1 MELFRGVKKQ
11 FRHLLIQEFRIKVY
25 DYDLWQCTILC
36 NVILI
41 GEDRKWKHYLQLY
54 FFSVISS

>member
-41 GEDRKWKHYLQLY
+41 GEDRK
-54 FFSVISS
+54 